1 MHLLAVL
8 LVLSGQQRLLLARG
22 EPDIPGK
29 LHIGPEDWLRNF
41 TNATEERDFDKL
53 QHLLTYVVEKA
64 GDKELDQDILAS
76 LKVMQ
81 SVGYV
86 NRNATYWDE
95 LNQQVKQIM
104 YQLGLEREPQV
115 PRKRAK
121 KARRR
126 GPRMSNNHRS
136 HVEL

>member
-8 LVLSGQQRLLLARG
+8 LVLSGQHRLLLARG
-22 EPDIPGK
+22 DPDIAAGK
-29 LHIGPEDWLRNF
+29 LRIGPEDWLRNF
-41 TNATEERDFDKL
+41 TNATEERDFVKL

-64 GDKELDQDILAS
+64 GDKDLDQDILAS

-121 KARRR
+121 KVRR
-126 GPRMSNNHRS
+126 GPRMTNHRS